1 MVNYIKPGTL
11 RRVGR
16 DLRPSLEATHYR
28 HVLSHFA
35 TGVTVITS
43 SYQGQPVGFTVN
55 SFCSV
60 SLEPMLVSFC
70 ASNSSGTWPLIKAAG
85 NFCVNILSENQRE
98 VCATFTRKGAA
109 DRFLQTNYRLS
120 ASGLPVINGILA
132 WIECSIETVL
142 PAGDH
147 VIVLGQVY
155 NLERVADNNPLVW
168 SKGRFGTFIE
178 KEQIPAGERQLP

>member
-1 MVNYIKPGTL
+1 MVDYIKLDVSRQAKSDIRSYP
-11 RRVGR
+11 
-16 DLRPSLEATHYR
+16 EATHYR

-43 SYQGQPVGFTVN
+43 SYRGQPVGFTVN

-60 SLEPMLVSFC
+60 SLEPMLISFC

-85 NFCVNILSENQRE
+85 SFCVNILSENQRE

-109 DRFLQTNYRLS
+109 DRFLQTSYRLS

-147 VIVLGQVY
+147 VIVLGQVH
-155 NLERVADNNPLVW
+155 NLERVTDGNPLVW
-168 SKGRFGTFIE
+168 SKGKFGTFIE
-178 KEQIPAGERQLP
+178 KEHIPAGERHLP

>member
-1 MVNYIKPGTL
+1 MVDYTKLGVPRQTGSDIRSYP
-11 RRVGR
+11 
-16 DLRPSLEATHYR
+16 EATHYR

-43 SYQGQPVGFTVN
+43 SYRGQPLGFTVN

-98 VCATFTRKGAA
+98 VCATFTRKDA
-109 DRFLQTNYRLS
+109 DRFLQTSYRLS
-120 ASGLPVINGILA
+120 VSGMPIIDGILA
-132 WIECSIETVL
+132 WIECSIGTVL

-147 VIVLGQVY
+147 VIVLGQVH
-155 NLERVADNNPLVW
+155 NLESVADGNPLVW
-168 SKGRFGTFIE
+168 SKGKFGTFTR
-178 KEQIPAGERQLP
+178 PG